1 MKIFM
6 TVTFIIQLTLAKA
19 KIESGITNGLARY
32 SLFLYYCVEYTLT
45 PRVFGAIAIL
55 PLYNI

>member
-19 KIESGITNGLARY
+19 KIESGITSGLARY
-32 SLFLYYCVEYTLT
+32 T
-45 PRVFGAIAIL
+45 A
-55 PLYNI
+55 

>member
-19 KIESGITNGLARY
+19 KIESRITKGLARY
-32 SLFLYYCVEYTLT
+32 T
-45 PRVFGAIAIL
+45 A
-55 PLYNI
+55 

>member
-6 TVTFIIQLTLAKA
+6 TVTFIIQLTL
-19 KIESGITNGLARY
+19 S

-45 PRVFGAIAIL
+45 PRVFGANDIL
-55 PLYNI
+55 TLYNI

>member
-1 MKIFM
+1 M

-32 SLFLYYCVEYTLT
+32 T
-45 PRVFGAIAIL
+45 A
-55 PLYNI
+55 